1 MSKQA
6 EQIVSIIQELS
17 INPVMIFI
25 MICFSVLVI
34 IGGVASMIVSN
45 DSYSRYLSYVLII
58 SNAFAIYWGYVP
70 LLQLPYLG

>member
-25 MICFSVLVI
+25 MICLSTLVI
-34 IGGVASMIVSN
+34 IGSVASLILSN
-45 DSYSRYLSYVLII
+45 DSYSRYLSYVLIL
-58 SNAFAIYWGYVP
+58 SNACAIYYGYVP